1 MKTSTKTVFVCT
13 NCGAEYSRWVGRCTN
28 CGEWNSVEEKSVV
41 QREIKA
47 TRSLIIGE
55 NNVEKLGDVD
65 DTNEKRVSTTFSEVD
80 LILNG
85 GIVEN
90 QVILISGEPGIGK
103 STLLLQILVELTKQ
117 GLNCLYAS
125 GEESLG
131 QVTNR
136 AARIY
141 PQKDYQNVQFVLTS
155 SLGPLLN
162 QINQVNPDIVVVDSI
177 QTMFDETVTGLPGSL
192 SQVKA
197 ATSALVSSAK
207 AQGFRLI
214 IVGHINKEGEIA
226 GPKVLEHLVDTVIRF
241 EGEREGGYRL
251 VRVLKNRFGTTGE
264 VGILEMSG
272 AGLKDADLEKGIF
285 SGDGEGAVGA
295 VKTLVMEGNR
305 PIVVQ
310 VQALTNRTVFP
321 YPKRVAEGVSIS
333 RLQLICAILDRFA
346 GTKLGDQDVYVR
358 TAGGY
363 DLDATTS
370 DLAIA
375 AAILSSIKQVD
386 IAPGDLFVG
395 ELSLGGKVT
404 LPSMVAS
411 RLKNLEKYG
420 VKRLFTN
427 ASLDSKK
434 VSLETVRSLKELGV
448 VVK

>member
-1 MKTSTKTVFVCT
+1 M
-13 NCGAEYSRWVGRCTN
+13 
-28 CGEWNSVEEKSVV
+28 EEKAVV

-55 NNVEKLGDVD
+55 NNVEKLGDVN
-65 DTNEKRVSTTFSEVD
+65 DTNEKRISTTFSEVD

-85 GIVEN
+85 GIVDN

-103 STLLLQILVELTKQ
+103 STLLLQILVEMSKQ

-141 PQKDYQNVQFVLTS
+141 PQKDYQDVQFLLSS

-162 QINQVNPDIVVVDSI
+162 QINNVNPDIVVVDSI
-177 QTMFDETVTGLPGSL
+177 QTMFDETVAGLPGSL

-197 ATSALVSSAK
+197 STSALVSTAK
-207 AQGFRLI
+207 SQSFRLV
-214 IVGHINKEGEIA
+214 IVGHINKDGEIA

-241 EGEREGGYRL
+241 EGEREGSYRL

-264 VGILEMSG
+264 VGLLEMSG
-272 AGLKDADLEKGIF
+272 AGLKDADLEKGVF
-285 SGDGEGAVGA
+285 SGDGESAVGA
-295 VKTLVMEGNR
+295 VKTLVLEGNR

-310 VQALTNRTVFP
+310 VQALTNKTVFP

-386 IAPGDLFVG
+386 VMPGDLFVG
-395 ELSLGGKVT
+395 ELSLGGKVV
-404 LPSMVAS
+404 LPSIVAGK
-411 RLKNLEKYG
+411 LKNLEKYG
-420 VKRLFTN
+420 VKRVFTN
-427 ASLDSKK
+427 NSAIDLKK
-434 VSLETVRSLKELGV
+434 VSLEVVRSLKELGAV
-448 VVK
+448 IR